1 MSGGT
6 YEPQSATD
14 QQCEHCGLYF
24 RAQGIHNHETSC
36 YLQDH
41 DTMIQPLDDP
51 VSVRE
56 TESGT
61 QDESADTEVPDTQ
74 PEVEAVTD
82 GGNPALDAPDP
93 VEGVATD
100 GGEPQDPEC
109 PDCGSDRYGIVDE
122 HRRALPTWAHEYDYI
137 CADCK
142 EVYNG

>member
-14 QQCEHCGLYF
+14 QQCSHCGLYF
-24 RAQGIHNHETSC
+24 RAQGIHNHESSC

-56 TESGT
+56 AESPT
-61 QDESADTEVPDTQ
+61 QDDPEGVEVADTQ
-74 PEVEAVTD
+74 PTVEAVTD

-93 VEGVATD
+93 VEKDD
-100 GGEPQDPEC
+100 GGTESDEPAC
-109 PDCGSDRYGIVDE
+109 PDCGSDRYGVVDE
-122 HRRALPTWAHEYDYI
+122 HRRVLPTWAHEYDYI
-137 CADCK
+137 CADCR
-142 EVYNG
+142 EVYNV